1 MQDCFTALLEVG
13 HSLIVV
19 DHNLQLMKE
28 ADYLIDMG
36 PGAADDG
43 GQVVATGTPEELAK
57 NSPHPTAR
65 CLTKVFNGEVLIKES
80 ASLLE

>member
-1 MQDCFTALLEVG
+1 MG

-28 ADYLIDMG
+28 ADYLIDLG
-36 PGAADDG
+36 PGAADAG
-43 GQVVATGTPEELAK
+43 GQVVAVGTPEDLAK

-65 CLTKVFNGEVLIKES
+65 CLAEALTEETLLHED